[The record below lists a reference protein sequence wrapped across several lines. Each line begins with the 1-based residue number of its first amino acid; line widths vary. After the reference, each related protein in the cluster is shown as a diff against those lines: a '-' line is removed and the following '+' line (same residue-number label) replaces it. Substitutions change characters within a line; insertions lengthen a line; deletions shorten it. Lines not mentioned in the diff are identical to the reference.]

1 MKTIKNPINN
11 EIIINKSS
19 FITYLTPIKDVTK
32 AKEYINNLKAK
43 YPDATHHVS
52 GYIVGKTG
60 EYAHFTDDGEPSGTA
75 GLPAFEVLKKNDI
88 TNVAYDIIRYFGG
101 IKLGAGGLVRA
112 YNKSISDALKL
123 SEIVEIIDYAY
134 YHVDIDYSLLKP
146 FENFFGE
153 RIIKRQ
159 FSSLVTLTIRVEKDK
174 LPIDLSMIQNL
185 TSNLAKITLLS
196 DAFINELEDEE

>member
-1 MKTIKNPINN
+1 MKTIKNPIQN

-19 FITYLTPIKDVTK
+19 FITFLTPMKDVEK
-32 AKEYINNLKAK
+32 AKEYINHLKNK
-43 YPDATHHVS
+43 YPDATHHVA
-52 GYIVGKTG
+52 GYIIGKTG

-75 GLPAFEVLKKNDI
+75 GLPSFEVLRKNEM

-112 YNKSISDALKL
+112 YTKSLSDALKMA
-123 SEIVEIIDYAY
+123 EIIEIIDYSY

-146 FENFFGE
+146 FENYFNE

-159 FSSLVTLTIRVEKDK
+159 FSNIVTLTIKVEKDK
-174 LPIDLSMIQNL
+174 LANDLSIIQNL

-196 DAFINELEDEE
+196 EAFTDTLENDE